1 MSGSLLVSRPAPL
14 PAWLDRRLYPFAPKQ
29 FETMEGTLSYLD
41 EGRGPVVVLVHGTP
55 SWSFE
60 FREVVREL
68 AKDHRVIVP
77 DHLGFGLSDK
87 PSRDAL
93 TLAQHRARLAALMEA
108 LELREVTLV
117 VHDFGGPIAL
127 PLALVAESR
136 ISRLLVLNSWMW
148 PSDGDRTIA
157 RIDWLVRSPVGR
169 FLYLRLGFSARVILP
184 AAFADKKRLTPA
196 VRAHYHGPLDSAPA
210 RAGTY
215 AMALALKGGDAEYAA
230 LWAARERLAALPME
244 IVWGARDPALTE
256 QHRMR
261 WEATFPKAPL
271 ELLDDAGHF
280 VAEERPD
287 AVVAAV
293 RRLTA
298 LA

>member
-1 MSGSLLVSRPAPL
+1 MTQSIARSAPL
-14 PAWLDRRLYPFAPKQ
+14 PAWLDRRLYPFAPRQ
-29 FETMEGTLSYLD
+29 FETMEGRLSYLD
-41 EGRGPVVVLVHGTP
+41 EGRGPVVLLVHGTP

-68 AKDHRVIVP
+68 ARDHRVIVP

-87 PSRDAL
+87 PARAAL
-93 TLAQHRARLAALMEA
+93 TLARHRARLAALMEA
-108 LELREVTLV
+108 LDLREVTLV

-127 PLALVAESR
+127 PLALTPASR

-157 RIDWLVRSPVGR
+157 RIDWLVRSPLGR
-169 FLYLRLGFSARVILP
+169 FLYLRLGFPTRVILP
-184 AAFADKKRLTPA
+184 AAFGDKRRLTPDI
-196 VRAHYHGPLDSAPA
+196 RAHYQGPLDSAPA

-215 AMALALKGGDAEYAA
+215 AMALALKGGDAEYRA
-230 LWAARERLAALPME
+230 LWAAREQLAALPME
-244 IVWGARDPALTE
+244 IVWGARDPVLTE
-256 QHRMR
+256 QHRRR
-261 WEATFPKAPL
+261 WEATFPEAPL
-271 ELLDDAGHF
+271 ALLDDAGHF

>member
-1 MSGSLLVSRPAPL
+1 MARPAPL
-14 PAWLDRRLYPFAPKQ
+14 PAWLDRRLYPFSPKL

-41 EGRGPVVVLVHGTP
+41 EGSGPVVVLVHGTP

-60 FREVVREL
+60 FREVVRDL
-68 AKDHRVIVP
+68 ARDHRVVVP

-87 PSRDAL
+87 PARQAL
-93 TLAQHRARLAALMEA
+93 TLAQHRARLAALLEA
-108 LELREVTLV
+108 LDLREVTLV

-127 PLALVAESR
+127 PLALEPGSR
-136 ISRLLVLNSWMW
+136 ITRLLVLNSWMW
-148 PSDGDRTIA
+148 PSEGDPTIA
-157 RIDWLVRSPVGR
+157 RIDRLVRSALGR

-184 AAFADKKRLTPA
+184 AAFANKQRLTPA
-196 VRAHYHGPLDSAPA
+196 IRAHYHGPLSSVPA

-230 LWAARERLAALPME
+230 LWAERARIAALPLE
-244 IVWGARDPALTE
+244 IVWGARDPALTA
-256 QHRMR
+256 QQRMR
-261 WEATFPKAPL
+261 WEATFPEAPL
-271 ELLDDAGHF
+271 TLLDDAGHF

-287 AVVAAV
+287 AVIAAV

>member
-1 MSGSLLVSRPAPL
+1 MTLPIARPTPL
-14 PAWLDRRLYPFAPKQ
+14 PAWLDRRLYPFAPQ
-29 FETMEGTLSYLD
+29 SFETMHGTVSYLD

-108 LELREVTLV
+108 LELQEVTLV

-127 PLALVAESR
+127 PLALEPAGR

-157 RIDWLVRSPVGR
+157 RIDRLVRSPLGR

-184 AAFADKKRLTPA
+184 AAFADKRRLTPA

-215 AMALALKGGDAEYAA
+215 AMALALKGEDSAYAA

-244 IVWGARDPALTE
+244 IVWGTRDPALTE
-256 QHRMR
+256 QHRRR
-261 WEATFPKAPL
+261 WEATFPEAPL

-298 LA
+298 LV